1 MSDELKDSE
10 TVLILYLIIMK
21 IQFYI
26 IKEDE
31 FGEDFKQI
39 VTPEPSELKV
49 GLSSQKHL
57 PKGVVSMVK
66 PLRTSTLYYETLQAE
81 STQK

>member
-1 MSDELKDSE
+1 MN
-10 TVLILYLIIMK
+10 

-49 GLSSQKHL
+49 GLSCQKYL
-57 PKGVVSMVK
+57 SKGVVSIVK
-66 PLRTSTLYYETLQAE
+66 PLRTSTLYYETIQTE